1 MASINFCDYRFQYET
16 SQDSLDRCVAILFL
30 QIQDRDFEYFE
41 QFVKAKED
49 FIQDSKQKNS
59 KELYLVK
66 FGFIS
71 LLVVLL
77 SALSFALFFS
87 K

>member
-1 MASINFCDYRFQYET
+1 M
-16 SQDSLDRCVAILFL
+16 AILFL

-41 QFVKAKED
+41 QFVNTTKEV
-49 FIQDSKQKNS
+49 FIQGSTPMNS
-59 KELYLVK
+59 NEFSLFKL
-66 FGFIS
+66 GFIS
-71 LLVVLL
+71 LCVVLL